1 MFDSYIV
8 GLIFSIPLFSVGALP
23 LAIHE
28 EPYVVPTVVE
38 QQAESDAGT
47 VLEESFQQRI
57 MNAIRTEYQAPV
69 KTTEDQGPDV
79 AASAAL
85 IMDVSTER
93 VLWQKN
99 PDDQLPIASITKL
112 MTALTWLDHMP
123 SAGMEH
129 VHTFAPEQDTV
140 YGKELNLGHGEQL
153 TAFNLLRSSLVGSD
167 NDTAL
172 GLVASTEAGD
182 GQFVE
187 WMNEKAHS
195 IGMDNTTFDDAT
207 GLSAANRATVEDVAR
222 LALYAFRQEDI
233 QVPASMAV
241 HEQRTVE
248 SNRLT
253 RVATTNKLLYDRD
266 VEIIG
271 GKTGFITEAGYCL
284 VVQARVYEGGDT
296 DEGGYAVPRDI
307 IAVVLGADT
316 EQGRF
321 DEVKKLILWAQAHYS
336 WEQ

>member
-8 GLIFSIPLFSVGALP
+8 GLIFSIPFVGVSALP

-28 EPYVVPTVVE
+28 EPYEVPTVVHSVVQE
-38 QQAESDAGT
+38 GEGT
-47 VLEESFQQRI
+47 ASANYEKRI
-57 MNAIRTEYQAPV
+57 LNAIRTQYPAPL
-69 KTTEDQGPDV
+69 KTTEDDGPDV
-79 AASAAL
+79 DAAAAI

-93 VLWQKN
+93 ILWQKN
-99 PDDQLPIASITKL
+99 PDNQLPIASITKL

-123 SAGMEH
+123 VAGMDH

-153 TAFNLLRSSLVGSD
+153 AAFDLLRSSIVGSD

-172 GLVASTEAGD
+172 GLVATTEAGEE
-182 GQFVE
+182 QFVQ
-187 WMNEKAHS
+187 WMNEKAVS
-195 IGMDNTTFDDAT
+195 IGMNNSHFDDAT
-207 GLSAANRATVEDVAR
+207 GLSSDNTATVGDIAR
-222 LALYAFRQEDI
+222 LALYAFRQEEI
-233 QVPASMAV
+233 QAPASMTV

-253 RVATTNKLLYDRD
+253 RVATTNQLLYDPE

-284 VVQARVYEGGDT
+284 VVQARVYGGGDT

-307 IAVVLGADT
+307 IAVVLGTDA
-316 EQGRF
+316 QQARF
-321 DEVKKLILWAQAHYS
+321 DEVKKLILWSQAHYT
-336 WEQ
+336 WEIE

>member
-1 MFDSYIV
+1 MFDAYIV
-8 GLIFSIPLFSVGALP
+8 GMIFSIPLVSMGALP

-28 EPYVVPTVVE
+28 EPYEAPTVVE
-38 QQAESDAGT
+38 ELSDRGSF
-47 VLEESFQQRI
+47 LEEEFQLRLL
-57 MNAIRTEYQAPV
+57 NAIRSEYEPPTKV
-69 KTTEDQGPDV
+69 DEDEGPEINAV
-79 AASAAL
+79 SAL
-85 IMDVSTER
+85 VMDVSTER

-99 PDDQLPIASITKL
+99 PDSQLPIASITKL

-123 SAGMEH
+123 PAGMDH
-129 VHTFAPEQDTV
+129 VHTFAPEQDTI

-153 TAFNLLRSSLVGSD
+153 AAFDLLRSSIVGSD

-187 WMNEKAHS
+187 WMNQKAYM
-195 IGMDNTTFDDAT
+195 IGMENSNFDDAT
-207 GLSAANRATVEDVAR
+207 GLSAANTATVGDVAR
-222 LALYAFRQEDI
+222 LALYAFRQDEI
-233 QVPASMAV
+233 QEPASMV
-241 HEQRTVE
+241 MHEQRTIE
-248 SNRLT
+248 SDRLT

-271 GKTGFITEAGYCL
+271 GKTGYITEAGYCL
-284 VVQARVYEGGDT
+284 VVQARVHSPEGG
-296 DEGGYAVPRDI
+296 EPRDI

-321 DEVKKLILWAQAHYS
+321 DEVKKLILWTQAHYS
-336 WEQ
+336 WE